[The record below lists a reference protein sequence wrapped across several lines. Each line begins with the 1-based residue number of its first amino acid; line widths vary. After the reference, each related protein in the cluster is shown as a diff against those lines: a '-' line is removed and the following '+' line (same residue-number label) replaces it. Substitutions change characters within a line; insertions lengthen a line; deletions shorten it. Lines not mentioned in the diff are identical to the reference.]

1 MKKIVVFTG
10 AGVSADSGLATFR
23 DADGL
28 WAEYRIEDVCTPEAL
43 ARNRA
48 LVVEF
53 YNRRRREML
62 DAGPNAG
69 HRAIAAL
76 EERFE
81 VEVIT
86 QNVDDLHERAGSTRV
101 LHLHGELTCLRSER
115 DAELIVPLDGW
126 EQPLDARAP
135 DGALLRPHIVFFG
148 EAVPMFDRAA
158 RIAAEADIMVVVG
171 TSLAVYPAASLVRYV
186 RPEIPI
192 FVVDP
197 GRPDTSWIR
206 NPLTFIHKRAADGVP
221 ELAAMLQK
229 TYVQRC
235 AAVRNERIV
244 LPLCPG
250 KSVANM
256 TLFTFIEIL
265 GTLAFAISG
274 IRLASAKRFDWFG
287 AYVVGFTTAIGGGT
301 VRDLML
307 SLTPFWMLDS
317 TYLFVT
323 AGALLIV
330 IVSGPYLI
338 RFNNTFFIFDAIGLG
353 LFTVVGI
360 EKTLAAGF
368 PLWVGIIMGTITG
381 AAGGVLRDILINE
394 EPLIFRKEIYA
405 LACVFGGVVFGL
417 CQWAGLGAGTTEVAT
432 ALSVIAARVVAVHFG
447 LKLPILK

>member
-1 MKKIVVFTG
+1 MV
-10 AGVSADSGLATFR
+10 
-23 DADGL
+23 
-28 WAEYRIEDVCTPEAL
+28 EETPFIISIEAL
-43 ARNRA
+43 
-48 LVVEF
+48 
-53 YNRRRREML
+53 
-62 DAGPNAG
+62 
-69 HRAIAAL
+69 
-76 EERFE
+76 
-81 VEVIT
+81 
-86 QNVDDLHERAGSTRV
+86 
-101 LHLHGELTCLRSER
+101 
-115 DAELIVPLDGW
+115 
-126 EQPLDARAP
+126 
-135 DGALLRPHIVFFG
+135 
-148 EAVPMFDRAA
+148 
-158 RIAAEADIMVVVG
+158 G
-171 TSLAVYPAASLVRYV
+171 T
-186 RPEIPI
+186 I
-192 FVVDP
+192 
-197 GRPDTSWIR
+197 
-206 NPLTFIHKRAADGVP
+206 
-221 ELAAMLQK
+221 
-229 TYVQRC
+229 
-235 AAVRNERIV
+235 
-244 LPLCPG
+244 
-250 KSVANM
+250 
-256 TLFTFIEIL
+256 
-265 GTLAFAISG
+265 AFAISG
-274 IRLASAKRFDWFG
+274 IRLAAAKAFDWFG
-287 AYVVGFTTAIGGGT
+287 AYIIGLVTAIGGGT